1 MTTVLYVKNESTQ
14 KETSGVKIIYKKD
27 FVPELLGVFSL
38 HIIHGHRLNKR
49 KKNLTDLWEKYAC
62 LTNLLTL
69 SVEK

>member
-14 KETSGVKIIYKKD
+14 KETSGVKIIYKKR
-27 FVPELLGVFSL
+27 FRPRITWGIQPSYYSWTS
-38 HIIHGHRLNKR
+38 IKQT
-49 KKNLTDLWEKYAC
+49 KKKQISGKMYAC

>member
-49 KKNLTDLWEKYAC
+49 KKKTDFWE
-62 LTNLLTL
+62 N
-69 SVEK
+69 VRMFN